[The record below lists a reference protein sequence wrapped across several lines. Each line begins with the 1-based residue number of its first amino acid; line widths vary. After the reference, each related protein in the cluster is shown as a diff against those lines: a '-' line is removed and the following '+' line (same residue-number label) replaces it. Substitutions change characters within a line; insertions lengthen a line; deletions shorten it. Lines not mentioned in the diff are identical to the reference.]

1 MILENN
7 MNQQNVDKEVINLK
21 RIIINYLHHWK
32 LFLVSFL
39 ISSVFAILYLV
50 LYPTTFEII
59 ASVQLQEDQSVG
71 PASIGMGEASGLM
84 KSFGL
89 GSIGSGAINMD
100 DELAK
105 FLSVDMMEKMILEL
119 GVNVKFLKPWAYK
132 HYMYS
137 GVPITLVPDSTTNKT
152 LRTYVDFD
160 IDIKKDGS
168 VVVKTEADKVRNRF
182 DFSSLPAT
190 VDLAQG
196 RFTIGYK
203 TDAVFPYSVAV
214 QVQPAIW
221 MAEGLIEDFLIEE
234 YSKTSKVIEITYRDH
249 EKIRGENMI
258 NTLISVYNDQERDFK
273 IESGNTSLVF
283 LDGRI
288 VSIMDE
294 LSLLEIKIEQYKTKN
309 KMTNIEADILFY
321 VEQMKELQIKIIEA
335 ETQYRLIE
343 LMANYINDPM
353 NANKL
358 IPALVSTSEKGESN
372 PITIYNEAL
381 LERERLMQTS
391 EEENPLLNSIN
402 TRISQLR
409 QSVFLSIENTR
420 KGVKMLIDDLKY
432 KENAI
437 LSKMGDVP
445 LLEREYLDYRRQQ
458 EILQGMYLILLQKRE
473 EVQFS
478 VGDVQD
484 KARVIN
490 AAYVKENPVAPRKL
504 FAVLGI
510 FFFTIIVPIGFLFA
524 KEQIVDF
531 VKEYKGETNK

>member
-137 GVPITLVPDSTTNKT
+137 GVPITLVPDSATNKT

-182 DFSSLPAT
+182 DFSALPAT

>member
-137 GVPITLVPDSTTNKT
+137 DVPITLVPDSATNKT

-182 DFSSLPAT
+182 DFSALPAT